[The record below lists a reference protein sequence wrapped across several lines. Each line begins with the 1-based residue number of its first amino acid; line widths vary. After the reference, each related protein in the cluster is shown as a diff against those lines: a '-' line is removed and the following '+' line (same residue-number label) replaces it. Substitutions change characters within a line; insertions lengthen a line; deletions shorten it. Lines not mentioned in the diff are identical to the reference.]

1 MLHYA
6 LKNMRN
12 NSEDLKNMAYTID
25 EIKNLA
31 ELVSKLKLG
40 KIAVKTKD
48 FELVIEG
55 KKCIAP
61 PPVPAPA
68 PVSMTNV
75 MPAIPAPEK
84 PCEPAAEKISGNVVK
99 SPVVG
104 TYYSAP
110 APDKEP
116 FVKVGSTVR
125 KGDVIMIIESM
136 KLMNEIQSEF
146 DGTVKEILVK
156 NGDAVEYDQPVMIIE

>member
-1 MLHYA
+1 
-6 LKNMRN
+6 
-12 NSEDLKNMAYTID
+12 MAYTIE
-25 EIKNLA
+25 EIKNIA

-40 KIAVKTKD
+40 KIAIKTKD
-48 FELVIEG
+48 CELIIEG

-61 PPVPAPA
+61 PPAPAPA

-75 MPAIPAPEK
+75 MPAMPAPEK
-84 PCEPAAEKISGNVVK
+84 PSGNVVK

-110 APDKEP
+110 APDKDP
-116 FVKVGSTVR
+116 FVKIGSTVK

-146 DGTVKEILVK
+146 DGTVKEILVR
-156 NGDAVEYDQPVMIIE
+156 NGDAVEYDQPIMIIE

>member
-1 MLHYA
+1 
-6 LKNMRN
+6 
-12 NSEDLKNMAYTID
+12 MAYTID

-61 PPVPAPA
+61 SPVPVPAP
-68 PVSMTNV
+68 VNMTNV
-75 MPAIPAPEK
+75 MPAMPAPEK
-84 PCEPAAEKISGNVVK
+84 PCEPAAEKVSGNVVK

-104 TYYSAP
+104 TYYSSP
-110 APDKEP
+110 APDKDP

>member
-1 MLHYA
+1 
-6 LKNMRN
+6 
-12 NSEDLKNMAYTID
+12 MAYTID

-48 FELVIEG
+48 FELLIEG
-55 KKCIAP
+55 KRCVAP
-61 PPVPAPA
+61 PPVSAPA

-110 APDKEP
+110 APDKAP

>member
-1 MLHYA
+1 
-6 LKNMRN
+6 
-12 NSEDLKNMAYTID
+12 MAYTIE
-25 EIKNLA
+25 EIKSLA
-31 ELVSKLKLG
+31 EMVSKMKLG

-48 FELVIEG
+48 CELIIEG
-55 KKCIAP
+55 RKCIAP

-84 PCEPAAEKISGNVVK
+84 PCEPVPEKPSGNIVK

-110 APDKEP
+110 APDKDP
-116 FVKVGSTVR
+116 FVKVGSTVK

-146 DGTVKEILVK
+146 DGTVKEILVR
-156 NGDAVEYDQPVMIIE
+156 NGDAVEYDQPIMIIE

>member
-1 MLHYA
+1 
-6 LKNMRN
+6 
-12 NSEDLKNMAYTID
+12 MAYTIE
-25 EIKNLA
+25 EIKNIA

-48 FELVIEG
+48 CELIIEG
-55 KKCIAP
+55 RKCIAP
-61 PPVPAPA
+61 PPAPAPA

-75 MPAIPAPEK
+75 MPAMPAPEK
-84 PCEPAAEKISGNVVK
+84 TCEPTPEKPSGNIVK

-110 APDKEP
+110 APDKDP
-116 FVKVGSTVR
+116 FVKIGSTVK

-146 DGTVKEILVK
+146 DGTVKEILVR
-156 NGDAVEYDQPVMIIE
+156 NGDAVEYDQPIMIIE

>member
-1 MLHYA
+1 
-6 LKNMRN
+6 
-12 NSEDLKNMAYTID
+12 MAYTIE
-25 EIKNLA
+25 EIKSLA
-31 ELVSKLKLG
+31 EIVSKMKLG

-48 FELVIEG
+48 CELIIEG
-55 KKCIAP
+55 IKCIAP
-61 PPVPAPA
+61 PPAPAPA

-84 PCEPAAEKISGNVVK
+84 PCEPVPEKPSGNVVK

-110 APDKEP
+110 APDKDP
-116 FVKVGSTVR
+116 FVKVGSTVK

-146 DGTVKEILVK
+146 DGTVKEILVR
-156 NGDAVEYDQPVMIIE
+156 NGDAVEYDQPIMIIE